1 MRHSRV
7 LFLVVCALA
16 LSMSRPLLS
25 GPIGPQTFTKCGG
38 VLNDFGTPSGEFGSC
53 WSTIG
58 DVAAGAAGV
67 GPTISQGTGL
77 DTTAASLQAFIANG
91 GGFLFSSFT
100 PDIIGTGSAIQD
112 TVTLTGSG
120 SLSVAYTNAS
130 PQGSLGFAVVENLSN
145 SSFSFF
151 TLFDNSG
158 IILPFSLGPTIRLG
172 AGNYMLT
179 IGIVGA
185 SQVSFIVD
193 TGIGTAAT
201 GPQITGVTIQDT
213 SAPEPAVAWLLT
225 GGLTAMVLFRRR
237 ILHSSR

>member
-7 LFLVVCALA
+7 LFVVVCALA
-16 LSMSRPLLS
+16 LSMSLPLLS
-25 GPIGPQTFTKCGG
+25 GPIGPQVNVCNGI
-38 VLNDFGTPSGEFGSC
+38 VNDFATPSGEFGNC
-53 WSTIG
+53 WGAIG
-58 DVAAGAAGV
+58 DVVAGAAGV
-67 GPTISQGTGL
+67 GPTITQATGVSNA
-77 DTTAASLQAFIANG
+77 TLQTFIANG
-91 GGFLFSSFT
+91 GSFLFSSFT
-100 PDIIGTGSAIQD
+100 ADILNTGSAIQD
-112 TVTLTGSG
+112 SVTLAGSG

-158 IILPFSLGPTIRLG
+158 TIIVTPFSLGPNIQLG
-172 AGNYMLT
+172 AGNYVLT

-185 SQVSFIVD
+185 SSPLNLII

-213 SAPEPAVAWLLT
+213 SAPEPAAAWLLT
-225 GGLTAMVLFRRR
+225 GGLAAMVLFRRR
-237 ILHSSR
+237 ILRWSR

>member
-1 MRHSRV
+1 MNQSRTV
-7 LFLVVCALA
+7 FLAVSALA
-16 LSMSRPLLS
+16 FCIAVPLQS
-25 GPIGPQTFTKCGG
+25 GPIGPQTVTKCVG
-38 VLNDFGTPSGEFGSC
+38 VLNDFGTPSGEFGNC

-58 DVAAGAAGV
+58 DVTAGAAGV
-67 GPTISQGTGL
+67 GPTIAQSTGVSMA
-77 DTTAASLQAFIANG
+77 TLQTSIANG
-91 GGFLFSSFT
+91 GNFLFSTFVPT
-100 PDIIGTGSAIQD
+100 ETVGIGSAIQD
-112 TVTLTGSG
+112 AVTLTGSG

-158 IILPFSLGPTIRLG
+158 TIIPVSLGPNIQLG

-185 SQVSFIVD
+185 STILLMD

-213 SAPEPAVAWLLT
+213 SAPEPAAAWLLT
-225 GGLTAMVLFRRR
+225 GGLAGLVLLRRWL
-237 ILHSSR
+237 IHSAK

>member
-1 MRHSRV
+1 MA
-7 LFLVVCALA
+7 ALA
-16 LSMSRPLLS
+16 FCISVPLQS
-25 GPIGPQTFTKCGG
+25 GPIGPQTITKCAG

-53 WSTIG
+53 WNTIG

-67 GPTISQGTGL
+67 GPTITQSTGV
-77 DTTAASLQAFIANG
+77 TTALLLTFVANG
-91 GGFLFSSFT
+91 GSFLFPSAGK
-100 PDIIGTGSAIQD
+100 ILGLGSAIQD

-120 SLSVAYTNAS
+120 SLSVAYTNAN

-158 IILPFSLGPTIRLG
+158 IIIPFSLGPNIQLG

-185 SQVSFIVD
+185 SQLNFATD
-193 TGIGTAAT
+193 IGTAAT

-213 SAPEPAVAWLLT
+213 GAPEPAAAWLLM
-225 GGLTAMVLFRRR
+225 GGLAAMVSLRGR
-237 ILHSSR
+237 ILRSSR